1 MNSIV
6 GSYRHHRRTGRQ
18 RWTLKRLAQSLRAAW
33 QRFLANLAR
42 HVPPHDPQPS
52 PPLAK
57 AAPLREGA
65 LLSEYV
71 DARSNKTAA

>member
-1 MNSIV
+1 MTSVV
-6 GSYRHHRRTGRQ
+6 GSYRHHRRAGRQ
-18 RWTLKRLAQSLRAAW
+18 RWTLRRLAQSLRTAW

-42 HVPPHDPQPS
+42 HVPPQDPQPS

-57 AAPLREGA
+57 AAALREGA

-71 DARSNKTAA
+71 DARSTKSAA